1 MNVVSA
7 SVPWRCRTHSCWLVV
22 HASSGFPSYGRP
34 LFLALRFWPV
44 VDSSRYFVL
53 RIEDG
58 KGMPR
63 LRCFAFVAMF
73 RSLLGALVR
82 LYPDPPTP
90 LPFSVQY
97 LHDSPHFCLYSLTVL
112 PSLLACVP
120 GFDLSILLHAH
131 GRPFRIPWAWFPGAE
146 RRVRLQ
152 CGVAGAQKVGC
163 CAACTTTPPL
173 VLCVGCRLFLMVSI
187 GFYPLVMVTAPS

>member
-7 SVPWRCRTHSCWLVV
+7 SVPWRCRTHSCWLCV
-22 HASSGFPSYGRP
+22 HASSGFPSYGYP
-34 LFLALRFWPV
+34 LSLALRFWPV

-82 LYPDPPTP
+82 LYPDPP
-90 LPFSVQY
+90 PFP
-97 LHDSPHFCLYSLTVL
+97 SPFN
-112 PSLLACVP
+112 
-120 GFDLSILLHAH
+120 I
-131 GRPFRIPWAWFPGAE
+131 
-146 RRVRLQ
+146 
-152 CGVAGAQKVGC
+152 
-163 CAACTTTPPL
+163 CTTALTFACILSPSFPPCWLASPVLIFRFCSMPMAGHSAFLGLGFQERSDAFDFNAALQEHKKL
-173 VLCVGCRLFLMVSI
+173 VVALRVPQHHPLFCVAVAVCF
-187 GFYPLVMVTAPS
+187 